1 MFDLPGKFF
10 KWSVLKIFERTKGR
24 QKKKFSIDR
33 EYQQKYRN
41 YKKEPESNSG
51 VTEKVQ

>member
-1 MFDLPGKFF
+1 MKE
-10 KWSVLKIFERTKGR
+10 LKEDR
-24 QKKKFSIDR
+24 KKKFSIDR